1 MAGEARSIDF
11 LAGTA
16 TIMLGLP
23 ADLRDFRPE
32 THSIGLVKNVKLMA
46 EATYI
51 ELTQGLRNSVV
62 HSVKTGEPVRASAEV
77 YEFNAS
83 NWSYAL
89 GFSGYNVGIPTT
101 SVGSAVIVAVEALTP
116 ANGLLAPANTS
127 GYVNFTLTNTTN
139 FVVGDYVLVQMGI
152 NDVVVPRRIVAN
164 ASGAPASSLT
174 FDAPIKNIDIGNGVT
189 VTKCLIVPVGR
200 KSEQPF
206 LAAKIVG
213 NMADG
218 REIAIEIPKLRITKG
233 FDVTFQTSDYTNM
246 PFEFTVYDQI
256 PADNQ
261 YARFQEQFDGASA
274 VIYTNH

>member
-11 LAGTA
+11 LVGTA

-89 GFSGYNVGIPTT
+89 GFSGYNVGIPALNA
-101 SVGSAVIVAVEALTP
+101 GSATITAVETLTP
-116 ANGLLAPANTS
+116 SGDILAPADGV
-127 GYVNFTLTNTTN
+127 GYDDFTLSTVTN
-139 FVVGDYVLVQMGI
+139 FAVGDYVLIQVGY
-152 NDVVVPRRIVAN
+152 NDVVVPRRITTIAGSVI
-164 ASGAPASSLT
+164 T
-174 FDAPIKNIDIGNGVT
+174 VDARIKNVAFPAGVT
-189 VTKCLIVPVGR
+189 VNKCLVVPVGR

-233 FDVTFQTSDYTNM
+233 FDITFQTSDYTNM
-246 PFEFTVYDQI
+246 PFEFAVYDQI

-274 VIYTNH
+274 VVYTTH

>member
-11 LAGTA
+11 LVGTA

-89 GFSGYNVGIPTT
+89 GFSGYNVGIPALNA
-101 SVGSAVIVAVEALTP
+101 GSATITTVEALVP
-116 ANGLLAPANTS
+116 SGGILAPADVT
-127 GYVNFTLTNTTN
+127 GYDDFTLSTVTN
-139 FVVGDYVLVQMGI
+139 FAVGDYVLIQVGY
-152 NDVVVPRRIVAN
+152 NDVVVPRRITTIAGSVI
-164 ASGAPASSLT
+164 T
-174 FDAPIKNIDIGNGVT
+174 VDAPIKNVAFPAGVT
-189 VTKCLIVPVGR
+189 VNKCLVVPVGR

-218 REIAIEIPKLRITKG
+218 REIAIEIPKLRVTKG
-233 FDVTFQTSDYTNM
+233 FDVTFQTSDYSNL

-256 PADNQ
+256 PADVQ

-274 VIYTNH
+274 VVYTSR

>member
-11 LAGTA
+11 LVGTA

-51 ELTQGLRNSVV
+51 ELTQGIRNSIV
-62 HSVKTGEPVRASAEV
+62 HSIKTGEPVRASAEV

-89 GFSGYNVGIPTT
+89 GFSGYNVGIPALNA
-101 SVGSAVIVAVEALTP
+101 GSATITTVEALVP
-116 ANGLLAPANTS
+116 SGGILAPADVT
-127 GYVNFTLTNTTN
+127 GYDDFTLSTVTN
-139 FVVGDYVLVQMGI
+139 FAVGDYVLIQVGY
-152 NDVVVPRRIVAN
+152 NDVVVPRRITTIAGSVI
-164 ASGAPASSLT
+164 T
-174 FDAPIKNIDIGNGVT
+174 VDAPIKNVAFPAGVT
-189 VTKCLIVPVGR
+189 VNKCLVVPVGR

-233 FDVTFQTSDYTNM
+233 FDVTFQTSDYANM

-256 PADNQ
+256 PADVQ

-274 VIYTNH
+274 VVYTSH

>member
-11 LAGTA
+11 LVGTA

-89 GFSGYNVGIPTT
+89 GFSGYNVGIPALNA
-101 SVGSAVIVAVEALTP
+101 GSATITTVEALVP
-116 ANGLLAPANTS
+116 SGGILAPADVT
-127 GYVNFTLTNTTN
+127 GYDDFTLSTVTN
-139 FVVGDYVLVQMGI
+139 FAVGDYVLIQVGH
-152 NDVVVPRRIVAN
+152 NDVVVPRRITTIAGSVI
-164 ASGAPASSLT
+164 T
-174 FDAPIKNIDIGNGVT
+174 VDAPIKNVAFPAGVT
-189 VTKCLIVPVGR
+189 VNKCLVVPVGR

-233 FDVTFQTSDYTNM
+233 FDVTFQTSDYANM

-274 VIYTNH
+274 VVYTNH

>member
-11 LAGTA
+11 LVGTA

-51 ELTQGLRNSVV
+51 ELTQGIRNSVV

-77 YEFNAS
+77 YEFNAA

-89 GFSGYNVGIPTT
+89 GFSGYNVGIPALNAGTATITT
-101 SVGSAVIVAVEALTP
+101 VEALVP
-116 ANGLLAPANTS
+116 SGGILAPADLT
-127 GYVNFTLTNTTN
+127 GYDNFTLSTVTN
-139 FVVGDYVLVQMGI
+139 FAVGDYVLIQVGY
-152 NDVVVPRRIVAN
+152 NDVVVPRRITTIAGSVI
-164 ASGAPASSLT
+164 T
-174 FDAPIKNIDIGNGVT
+174 VDAPIKNVAFPAGVT
-189 VTKCLIVPVGR
+189 VNKCLVVPVGR
-200 KSEQPF
+200 KSDQPF

-213 NMADG
+213 SMADG
-218 REIAIEIPKLRITKG
+218 REIAIEIPKLRVTKG
-233 FDVTFQTSDYTNM
+233 FDITFQTSDYANM

-256 PADNQ
+256 PADVQ

-274 VIYTNH
+274 VVYTNH

>member
-11 LAGTA
+11 LVGTA

-51 ELTQGLRNSVV
+51 ELTQGIRNSIV
-62 HSVKTGEPVRASAEV
+62 HSIKTGEPVRASAEV

-89 GFSGYNVGIPTT
+89 GFSGYNVGIPALNA
-101 SVGSAVIVAVEALTP
+101 GSATITTVEALVP
-116 ANGLLAPANTS
+116 SGGILAPADVT
-127 GYVNFTLTNTTN
+127 GYDDFTLSTVTN
-139 FVVGDYVLVQMGI
+139 FAVGDYVLIQVGY
-152 NDVVVPRRIVAN
+152 NDVVVPRRITTIAGSVI
-164 ASGAPASSLT
+164 T
-174 FDAPIKNIDIGNGVT
+174 VDAPIKNVAFPAGVT
-189 VTKCLIVPVGR
+189 VNKCLVVPVGR

-233 FDVTFQTSDYTNM
+233 FDVTFQTSDYANM

-274 VIYTNH
+274 VVYTNH

>member
-11 LAGTA
+11 LVGTA

-51 ELTQGLRNSVV
+51 ELTQGIRNSVV
-62 HSVKTGEPVRASAEV
+62 HSIKTGEPVRASAEV

-89 GFSGYNVGIPTT
+89 GFSGYNVGIPALNA
-101 SVGSAVIVAVEALTP
+101 GSATITTVEALVP
-116 ANGLLAPANTS
+116 SGGILAPADVT
-127 GYVNFTLTNTTN
+127 GYDDFTLSTVTN
-139 FVVGDYVLVQMGI
+139 FAVGDYVLIQVGY
-152 NDVVVPRRIVAN
+152 NDVVVPRRITTIAGSVI
-164 ASGAPASSLT
+164 T
-174 FDAPIKNIDIGNGVT
+174 VDAPIKNVAFPAGVT
-189 VTKCLIVPVGR
+189 VNKCLVVPVGR

-233 FDVTFQTSDYTNM
+233 FDVTFQTSDYANM

-256 PADNQ
+256 PADVQ

-274 VIYTNH
+274 VVYTNH

>member
-11 LAGTA
+11 LVGTA

-89 GFSGYNVGIPTT
+89 GFSGYNVGIPALNA
-101 SVGSAVIVAVEALTP
+101 GSATITTVEILTP
-116 ANGLLAPANTS
+116 SGGILAPASST
-127 GYVNFTLTNTTN
+127 GYDDFTLSTVTN
-139 FVVGDYVLVQMGI
+139 FAVGDYVLIQVGY
-152 NDVVVPRRIVAN
+152 NDVVVPRRITTIAGSVI
-164 ASGAPASSLT
+164 T
-174 FDAPIKNIDIGNGVT
+174 VDAPIKNVAFPAGVT
-189 VTKCLIVPVGR
+189 VNKCLVVPVGR

-218 REIAIEIPKLRITKG
+218 REIAIEIPKLRVTKG
-233 FDVTFQTSDYTNM
+233 FDVTFQTSDYANM

-256 PADNQ
+256 PADDQ

-274 VIYTNH
+274 VVYTNH

>member
-11 LAGTA
+11 LVGTA

-51 ELTQGLRNSVV
+51 ELTQGIRNSVV

-89 GFSGYNVGIPTT
+89 GFSGYNVGIPALNAGTATITT
-101 SVGSAVIVAVEALTP
+101 VETLVP
-116 ANGLLAPANTS
+116 SGGILAPADVT
-127 GYVNFTLTNTTN
+127 GYDDFTLSTVTN
-139 FVVGDYVLVQMGI
+139 FAVGDYVLIQVGY
-152 NDVVVPRRIVAN
+152 NDVVVPRRITTIAGSVI
-164 ASGAPASSLT
+164 T
-174 FDAPIKNIDIGNGVT
+174 VDAPIKNVAFPAGVT
-189 VTKCLIVPVGR
+189 VNKCLVVPVGR

-233 FDVTFQTSDYTNM
+233 FDVTFQTSDYANM

-256 PADNQ
+256 PADVQ

-274 VIYTNH
+274 VVYTNH

>member
-11 LAGTA
+11 LVGTA

-89 GFSGYNVGIPTT
+89 GFSGYNVGIPALNA
-101 SVGSAVIVAVEALTP
+101 GSATITTVEALVP
-116 ANGLLAPANTS
+116 SGGILAPADVT
-127 GYVNFTLTNTTN
+127 GYDDFTLSTVTN
-139 FVVGDYVLVQMGI
+139 FAVGDYVLIQVGY
-152 NDVVVPRRIVAN
+152 NDVVVPRRITTIAGSVI
-164 ASGAPASSLT
+164 T
-174 FDAPIKNIDIGNGVT
+174 VDAPIKNVAFPAGVT
-189 VTKCLIVPVGR
+189 VNKCLVVPVGR

-233 FDVTFQTSDYTNM
+233 FDITFQTSDYANM
-246 PFEFTVYDQI
+246 PFEFAVYDQI

-274 VIYTNH
+274 VVYTNH

>member
-11 LAGTA
+11 LVGTA

-89 GFSGYNVGIPTT
+89 GFSGYNVGIPALNA
-101 SVGSAVIVAVEALTP
+101 GSATITTVEALVP
-116 ANGLLAPANTS
+116 SGDILAPADVT
-127 GYVNFTLTNTTN
+127 GYDDFTLSTVTN
-139 FVVGDYVLVQMGI
+139 FAVGDYVLIQVGY
-152 NDVVVPRRIVAN
+152 NDVVVPRRITTIAGSVI
-164 ASGAPASSLT
+164 T
-174 FDAPIKNIDIGNGVT
+174 VDAPIKNVAFPAGVT
-189 VTKCLIVPVGR
+189 VNKCLVVPVGR
-200 KSEQPF
+200 KSEQSF

-233 FDVTFQTSDYTNM
+233 FDITFQTSDYTNM
-246 PFEFTVYDQI
+246 PFEFAVYDQI

-274 VIYTNH
+274 VVYTTH

>member
-11 LAGTA
+11 LVGTA

-51 ELTQGLRNSVV
+51 ELTQGIRNSIV
-62 HSVKTGEPVRASAEV
+62 HSIKTGEPVRASAEV

-89 GFSGYNVGIPTT
+89 GFSGYNVGIPALNA
-101 SVGSAVIVAVEALTP
+101 GSATITTVEALVP
-116 ANGLLAPANTS
+116 SGGILAPADVT
-127 GYVNFTLTNTTN
+127 GYDDFTLSTVTN
-139 FVVGDYVLVQMGI
+139 FAVGDYVLIQVGY
-152 NDVVVPRRIVAN
+152 NDVVVPRRITTIAGSVI
-164 ASGAPASSLT
+164 T
-174 FDAPIKNIDIGNGVT
+174 VDAPIKNVAFPAGVT
-189 VTKCLIVPVGR
+189 VNKCLVVPVGR

-233 FDVTFQTSDYTNM
+233 FDVTFQTSDYANM

-256 PADNQ
+256 PADVQ
-261 YARFQEQFDGASA
+261 YARFQEQFDAASA
-274 VIYTNH
+274 VVYTTH

>member
-11 LAGTA
+11 LVGTA
-16 TIMLGLP
+16 TLMLGLP

-83 NWSYAL
+83 NWEYAL
-89 GFSGYNVGIPTT
+89 GFSGYNVSIPTT
-101 SVGSAVIVAVEALTP
+101 GVGSAVIVAVEALSP
-116 ANGLLAPANTS
+116 ANGVLAPASTT
-127 GYVNFTLTNTTN
+127 GYTNFTLTNTTN
-139 FVVGDYVLVQMGI
+139 FVVGDYVLVQVGI
-152 NDVVVPRRIVAN
+152 NDVVVPRRIVKN
-164 ASGAPASSLT
+164 ASGAPSGSLT
-174 FDAPIKNIDIGNGVT
+174 FDSPIKNIVIPNGVT
-189 VTKCLIVPVGR
+189 VTKCLVVPVGR

-233 FDVTFQTSDYTNM
+233 FDVTFQTSDYANM
-246 PFEFTVYDQI
+246 PFEMTIYDQI
-256 PADNQ
+256 PADPH
-261 YARFQEQFDGASA
+261 YARFADEFDSASA
-274 VIYTNH
+274 TIYTTH

>member
-11 LAGTA
+11 LVGTA

-77 YEFNAS
+77 YEFNAA

-89 GFSGYNVGIPTT
+89 GFSGYNVGIPALNA
-101 SVGSAVIVAVEALTP
+101 GSATITAVTDAVA
-116 ANGLLAPANTS
+116 LAGSLADSSTT
-127 GYVNFTLTNTTN
+127 GYVTFELSTVTN
-139 FVVGDYVLVQMGI
+139 FAVGNYVLIQVGI
-152 NDVVVPRRIVAN
+152 NDVVVPRKIIATTAGAN
-164 ASGAPASSLT
+164 PT
-174 FDAPIKNIDIGNGVT
+174 ITVDAPIKNIIIPVGVT
-189 VTKCLIVPVGR
+189 VTKCLVVPVGR

-233 FDVTFQTSDYTNM
+233 FDITFQTSDYANM

-256 PADNQ
+256 PADVQ

-274 VIYTNH
+274 VVYTNH

>member
-11 LAGTA
+11 LVGTA

-89 GFSGYNVGIPTT
+89 GFSGYNVGIPALNA
-101 SVGSAVIVAVEALTP
+101 GSATITTVEALVP
-116 ANGLLAPANTS
+116 SGGILAPADVT
-127 GYVNFTLTNTTN
+127 GYDDFTLSTVTN
-139 FVVGDYVLVQMGI
+139 FAVGDYVLIQVGY
-152 NDVVVPRRIVAN
+152 NDVVVPRRITTIAGSVI
-164 ASGAPASSLT
+164 T
-174 FDAPIKNIDIGNGVT
+174 VDAPIKNVAFPAGVT
-189 VTKCLIVPVGR
+189 VNKCLVVPVGR

-218 REIAIEIPKLRITKG
+218 REIAIEIPKLRVTKG
-233 FDVTFQTSDYTNM
+233 FDVTFQTSDYANM

-256 PADNQ
+256 PADTQ

-274 VIYTNH
+274 VVYTNH

>member
-11 LAGTA
+11 LVGTA

-89 GFSGYNVGIPTT
+89 GFSGYNVGIPALNA
-101 SVGSAVIVAVEALTP
+101 GSATITTVEALVP
-116 ANGLLAPANTS
+116 SGGILAPADVT
-127 GYVNFTLTNTTN
+127 GYDDFTLSTVTN
-139 FVVGDYVLVQMGI
+139 FAVGDYVLIQVGY
-152 NDVVVPRRIVAN
+152 NDVVVPRRITTIAGSVI
-164 ASGAPASSLT
+164 T
-174 FDAPIKNIDIGNGVT
+174 VDAPIKNVAFPAGVT
-189 VTKCLIVPVGR
+189 VNKCLVVPVGR

-218 REIAIEIPKLRITKG
+218 REIAVEIPKLRITKG
-233 FDVTFQTSDYTNM
+233 FDVTFQTSEYANM

-256 PADNQ
+256 PADVQ

-274 VIYTNH
+274 VVYTSH

>member
-11 LAGTA
+11 LVGTA

-89 GFSGYNVGIPTT
+89 GFSGYNVSIPALNA
-101 SVGSAVIVAVEALTP
+101 GSATITTVEALVP
-116 ANGLLAPANTS
+116 SGGILAPADVT
-127 GYVNFTLTNTTN
+127 GYDDFTLSTVTN
-139 FVVGDYVLVQMGI
+139 FAVGDYVLIQVGY
-152 NDVVVPRRIVAN
+152 NDVVVPRRITTIAGSVI
-164 ASGAPASSLT
+164 T
-174 FDAPIKNIDIGNGVT
+174 VDAPIKNVAFPAGVT
-189 VTKCLIVPVGR
+189 VNKCLVVPVGR

-218 REIAIEIPKLRITKG
+218 REIAIEIPKLRVTKG
-233 FDVTFQTSDYTNM
+233 FDVTFQTSDYANM

-256 PADNQ
+256 PADVQ

-274 VIYTNH
+274 VVYTSH

>member
-11 LAGTA
+11 LVGTA

>member
-11 LAGTA
+11 LVGTA

-89 GFSGYNVGIPTT
+89 GFSGYNVSIPTT
-101 SVGSAVIVAVEALTP
+101 SVGSATITAVTDAVA
-116 ANGLLAPANTS
+116 LAGSLADASTT
-127 GYVNFTLTNTTN
+127 GYITFELSTVTN
-139 FVVGDYVLVQMGI
+139 FAVGDYVLIQVGI
-152 NDVVVPRRIVAN
+152 NDVVVPRKIVATTT
-164 ASGAPASSLT
+164 GANPT
-174 FDAPIKNIDIGNGVT
+174 ITVDAPIKNIVIPNGVT
-189 VTKCLIVPVGR
+189 VTKCLVVPVGR

-218 REIAIEIPKLRITKG
+218 REIAIEIPKLRVTKG
-233 FDVTFQTSDYTNM
+233 FDVTFQTSDYANM

-256 PADNQ
+256 PADVQ

-274 VIYTNH
+274 VVYTSH

>member
-11 LAGTA
+11 LVGTA

-83 NWSYAL
+83 NWQYAL
-89 GFSGYNVGIPTT
+89 GFSGYNVGIPALNA
-101 SVGSAVIVAVEALTP
+101 GSATITTVEALVP
-116 ANGLLAPANTS
+116 SGGILAPADVT
-127 GYVNFTLTNTTN
+127 GYDDFTLSTVTN
-139 FVVGDYVLVQMGI
+139 FAVGDYVLIQVGY
-152 NDVVVPRRIVAN
+152 NDVVVPRRITTIAGSVI
-164 ASGAPASSLT
+164 T
-174 FDAPIKNIDIGNGVT
+174 VDAPIKNVAFPAGVT
-189 VTKCLIVPVGR
+189 VNKCLVVPVGR

-233 FDVTFQTSDYTNM
+233 FDVTFQTSDYANM

-256 PADNQ
+256 PADVQ

-274 VIYTNH
+274 VVYTNH

>member
-11 LAGTA
+11 LVGTA

-89 GFSGYNVGIPTT
+89 GFSGYNVGIPALNA
-101 SVGSAVIVAVEALTP
+101 GSATITAVETLTP
-116 ANGLLAPANTS
+116 SGDILAPADGV
-127 GYVNFTLTNTTN
+127 GYDDFTLSTVTN
-139 FVVGDYVLVQMGI
+139 FAVGDYVLIQVGY
-152 NDVVVPRRIVAN
+152 NDVVVPRRITTIAGSVI
-164 ASGAPASSLT
+164 T
-174 FDAPIKNIDIGNGVT
+174 VDARIKNVAFPAGVT
-189 VTKCLIVPVGR
+189 VNKCLVVPVGR
-200 KSEQPF
+200 KSEQTF

-233 FDVTFQTSDYTNM
+233 FDITFQTSDYVNM
-246 PFEFTVYDQI
+246 PFEFAVYDQI

-274 VIYTNH
+274 VVYTTH

>member
-11 LAGTA
+11 LVGTA

-89 GFSGYNVGIPTT
+89 GFSGYNVGIPALNAGTATITT
-101 SVGSAVIVAVEALTP
+101 VEALVP
-116 ANGLLAPANTS
+116 SGGILAPADVT
-127 GYVNFTLTNTTN
+127 GYDDFTLSTVTN
-139 FVVGDYVLVQMGI
+139 FAVGDYVLIQVGY
-152 NDVVVPRRIVAN
+152 NDVVVPRRITTIAGSVI
-164 ASGAPASSLT
+164 T
-174 FDAPIKNIDIGNGVT
+174 VDAPIKNVAFPAGVT
-189 VTKCLIVPVGR
+189 VNKCLVVPVGR

-233 FDVTFQTSDYTNM
+233 FDVTFQTSDYANM

-274 VIYTNH
+274 VVYTNH